1 MRVLLVDDEEELVST
16 LAERLDLRGIESDWV
31 TNGEEGLRLAM
42 ANDYDW
48 IVLDMKMPGIGGLQ
62 TMQAIKRRRPE
73 TRIIVVT
80 GHSSV
85 QDRESGMQAGA
96 THYLL
101 KPVEVEDLIALM
113 QGSSN
118 AEGRT

>member
-16 LAERLDLRGIESDWV
+16 LAERLDLRGIESDWA
-31 TNGEEGLRLAM
+31 TNGEDGLRLAL

-48 IVLDMKMPGIGGLQ
+48 IVLDMKMPGLGGLQ

-80 GHSSV
+80 GHSSA
-85 QDRESGMQAGA
+85 QDREAGLQAGA

-101 KPVEVEDLIALM
+101 KPVEVEDLIGLM
-113 QGSSN
+113 QG
-118 AEGRT
+118 AEGAEGSP